1 MTVHK
6 KMMSMNYITVN
17 PFQCFVDIVDFTKTL
32 QRLYKDFTKTLQRL
46 YKDFTKTLQRLYKD
60 FTKTLQRLYKDDS
73 YQHHKGATI
82 W

>member
-1 MTVHK
+1 
-6 KMMSMNYITVN
+6 MMSMNYITVN
-17 PFQCFVDIVDFTKTL
+17 PFQCFVDS
-32 QRLYKDFTKTLQRL
+32 RYKDFTKTLQRL